1 MLDERIARVKELIA
15 MREEIDAE
23 LMSLLN
29 IGQRQTESKTSRRCS
44 KCGEAGHRATTCP
57 KLPALLSFTPVV

>member
-1 MLDERIARVKELIA
+1 MLDECIARVKELIA
-15 MREEIDAE
+15 RREEIDAE

-29 IGQRQTESKTSRRCS
+29 IDQRQMESKISRRCS

-57 KLPALLSFTPVV
+57 KLPALLSSTPVI